1 MIGLLRRRPRPAP
14 PAPPPRLIE
23 KLAAPLDPALALL
36 FQEPSAGRLIA
47 DRHGRIVRASD
58 MLRRFAGPAVDLS
71 PGTPLLLLFPESERE
86 AVWAELGPVLHG
98 QARATPARAF
108 AARLAGAGPEPMD
121 VAITACAVREADGSA
136 SGALLSVRDMSAQA
150 RLESQ
155 LAHAQ
160 RLQAAGQLAGGVAH
174 DFNNLLTAI
183 LGAADAIAAT
193 DGLAAETREE
203 AAQIRASA
211 ERGGAL
217 TRQLLAFGRRQTL
230 QPRVLAVNHVLTTMA
245 GLLRRLVGSRVRLN
259 LELEPSGLQV
269 RADPTALDQVLLNL
283 AVNARDAMP
292 EGGVLTLRSG
302 HMTLYRPLLRGP
314 ETIPPG
320 RYVMIEV
327 QDSGIGIAPE
337 AMAHIFEPFFT
348 TRREQGGTGLGLA
361 TVHGIVRQSDGFL
374 GVESTPGK
382 GTRVRVYLPRW
393 DAGEMAI
400 PAPPALPAPAGPA
413 LPAPGGTVLL
423 VDDEPAVLRV
433 AARALTR
440 HGWQVLAADSA
451 ESALDLLAADPPPA
465 LAAIVT
471 DLVMPGQD
479 GIGPGARRAPATRR
493 PGAARHPGFR
503 LRRRGVAARGGGGAG
518 RARHLLPA
526 QALRHRRSRRA
537 AAGERGAGA
546 GLMPGPTA
554 PAHVL
559 LAFAVY

>member
-1 MIGLLRRRPRPAP
+1 MIRLLRRSRHAPTDP
-14 PAPPPRLIE
+14 PARLIE
-23 KLAAPLDPALALL
+23 RLAGPLDPTLALM
-36 FQEPSAGRLIA
+36 FQEPSVGRLIA

-58 MLRRFAGPAVDLS
+58 MLRRLTGPAADLS
-71 PGTPLLLLFPESERE
+71 PGTPLLLLFPEAERE
-86 AVWAELGPVLHG
+86 AVWAELAPVLHG

-108 AARLAGAGPEPMD
+108 AARLAGAGPDPVD
-121 VAITACAVREADGSA
+121 VAVTACAVREADGAA
-136 SGALLSVRDMSAQA
+136 SGALLSMRDMSAQT

-183 LGAADAIAAT
+183 LGAADAIAAA
-193 DGLAAETREE
+193 DGLTAETREE

-211 ERGGAL
+211 ERGSAL

-245 GLLRRLVGSRVRLN
+245 GLLRRVVGSRVRLA
-259 LELEPSGLQV
+259 LELEPPGLQV

-302 HMTLYRPLLRGP
+302 HITLFRPLPRGP

-327 QDSGIGIAPE
+327 QDSGMGIAPE
-337 AMAHIFEPFFT
+337 VMAHMFEPFFT

-374 GVESTPGK
+374 GVESTPGN

-393 DAGEMAI
+393 DGGDVAI
-400 PAPPALPAPAGPA
+400 PAPPAMPAFATPTPDPTATSGI
-413 LPAPGGTVLL
+413 VLL
-423 VDDEPAVLRV
+423 VDDEPSVLRV
-433 AARALTR
+433 AARALAR
-440 HGWQVLAADSA
+440 RGWQVLAADSA
-451 ESALDLLAADPPPA
+451 ESALDLLGGESPPA

-479 GIGPGARRAPATRR
+479 GTALVRAVRTRLGAPTLPAILVSGYAAESLQCEVAGALGEHGTSFLPKPYDIAALATRLGEIARR
-493 PGAARHPGFR
+493 
-503 LRRRGVAARGGGGAG
+503 
-518 RARHLLPA
+518 
-526 QALRHRRSRRA
+526 
-537 AAGERGAGA
+537 
-546 GLMPGPTA
+546 
-554 PAHVL
+554 
-559 LAFAVY
+559 